1 MLNSNDFNCVNVFFL
16 MTEQQR
22 AELVQ
27 NIIQVCNCNADTAQK
42 LLSYCN
48 WDVLAAINLHFTGFD
63 INKIPQ
69 SNAPAAA
76 TLVQSLNHDLY
87 INFQEEAKKL
97 NKWAIVYIKMS
108 KKDVCIF
115 DRFSMYDYV
124 GTKFHCLSLEPED
137 SCTKWFIDYFNITV
151 SPSLAII
158 NPFSGELVDKLL
170 TDLSSSRVTNF
181 IDTFLS
187 THRDLGGSFDFDLN
201 CADPLLN
208 EENLESSSSLLSSP
222 IEKKDNNGESISILV
237 EMANKKRIFI
247 SISIEDTVES
257 LYRKVSS
264 LLRLPLS
271 SISLLKYPNQEIR
284 GMSSLIKDYKL
295 NGALVRVSI
304 IQ

>member
-1 MLNSNDFNCVNVFFL
+1 M
-16 MTEQQR
+16 
-22 AELVQ
+22 
-27 NIIQVCNCNADTAQK
+27 
-42 LLSYCN
+42 
-48 WDVLAAINLHFTGFD
+48 
-63 INKIPQ
+63 
-69 SNAPAAA
+69 
-76 TLVQSLNHDLY
+76 
-87 INFQEEAKKL
+87 
-97 NKWAIVYIKMS
+97 
-108 KKDVCIF
+108 
-115 DRFSMYDYV
+115 
-124 GTKFHCLSLEPED
+124 
-137 SCTKWFIDYFNITV
+137 
-151 SPSLAII
+151 
-158 NPFSGELVDKLL
+158 
-170 TDLSSSRVTNF
+170 
-181 IDTFLS
+181 
-187 THRDLGGSFDFDLN
+187 GGSFDFDLN

-247 SISIEDTVES
+247 SICIEDTVES

>member
-124 GTKFHCLSLEPED
+124 GT
-137 SCTKWFIDYFNITV
+137 
-151 SPSLAII
+151 
-158 NPFSGELVDKLL
+158 
-170 TDLSSSRVTNF
+170 NF
-181 IDTFLS
+181 
-187 THRDLGGSFDFDLN
+187 
-201 CADPLLN
+201 LLN
-208 EENLESSSSLLSSP
+208 QKIHVQSGLL
-222 IEKKDNNGESISILV
+222 IISTLQ
-237 EMANKKRIFI
+237 
-247 SISIEDTVES
+247 
-257 LYRKVSS
+257 YR
-264 LLRLPLS
+264 LL
-271 SISLLKYPNQEIR
+271 
-284 GMSSLIKDYKL
+284 
-295 NGALVRVSI
+295 
-304 IQ
+304 